1 MTTKPLI
8 FSDLDDT
15 LFQTERK
22 MAGMPPKSFLASISS
37 NGSDSYMTHAQKVAF
52 DWLAGSARLIPVT
65 ARSTQAL
72 ENCRLSFTDYRIVSN
87 GAVVMAPDGLPDQ
100 DWLTR
105 TSGISKAWSGQ
116 MLQLEARVEAHDPGG
131 LLRHWIVQEFGMP
144 VYLCVKS
151 NGSEARLDAIQEI
164 LSDVLQQD
172 GSLPFLMHRNGNNLS
187 FTPDPISKKAA
198 VEYLIGKLDPEGL
211 IPVWGMGDSLTDIP
225 FMSACQMMV
234 MPMGSQV
241 QKALPQKEFQGKQD
255 V

>member
-22 MAGMPPKSFLASISS
+22 MADMPPIDFLASTSG
-37 NGSDSYMTHAQKVAF
+37 NGSHSYMTQAQKAAF

-65 ARSTQAL
+65 ARSTETL
-72 ENCRLSFTDYRIVSN
+72 ENCHLPFTDYRVASN
-87 GAVVMAPDGLPDQ
+87 GAVIIEPDGQPDQ
-100 DWLTR
+100 GWLSRTR
-105 TSGISKAWSGQ
+105 EISKAWTGLMIQ
-116 MLQLEARVEAHDPGG
+116 MEAIVDVHDMDG
-131 LLRHWIVQEFGMP
+131 LVRHWIVREFGMP

-151 NGSEARLDAIQEI
+151 NGPEERLDDFQNLLADF
-164 LSDVLQQD
+164 LSEE
-172 GSLPFLMHRNGNNLS
+172 GCLPFLTHRNGNNLS